1 MGSAIQESQKCIQ
14 KIMEVKQSTEASALI
29 GKRLH
34 EIIDACL
41 EIDVQDS
48 SKRQKLQADQQA

>member
-1 MGSAIQESQKCIQ
+1 MKTGIEAQ
-14 KIMEVKQSTEASALI
+14 VKI

-41 EIDVQDS
+41 EIDVDAN
-48 SKRQKLQADQQA
+48 KR

>member
-1 MGSAIQESQKCIQ
+1 MGTAISESQKCIS
-14 KIMEVKQSTEASALI
+14 KIMEVKQSSEASALI

-41 EIDVQDS
+41 EIDVSDTA
-48 SKRQKLQADQQA
+48 KR